1 MARPRSE
8 PATSISLLATRTD
21 RTTQASYTEARY
33 TETPGFR
40 YDTEDGAPADEAA
53 ALIRLQ
59 LLGILEHRDVALRAV
74 STACKLVTPRPQ
86 GRAWNDFQM
95 QVVSAVGEAFNNIVL
110 HGYANRRVQAQ
121 AQQLR
126 EQQVREQQVRA
137 QIGSVD
143 LRIQTRR
150 GHIRI
155 ELRDW
160 GSGFDPTA
168 VPPPAF
174 DTLPESGLG
183 LYIMQSFMEMAYR
196 PGRPN
201 LLTLSKRYVERSSAI
216 RKSEGAT

>member
-1 MARPRSE
+1 
-8 PATSISLLATRTD
+8 
-21 RTTQASYTEARY
+21 
-33 TETPGFR
+33 
-40 YDTEDGAPADEAA
+40 
-53 ALIRLQ
+53 
-59 LLGILEHRDVALRAV
+59 
-74 STACKLVTPRPQ
+74 
-86 GRAWNDFQM
+86 M

-110 HGYANRRVQAQ
+110 HGYANGRAQ
-121 AQQLR
+121 G
-126 EQQVREQQVRA
+126 QQVRE

>member
-1 MARPRSE
+1 MARPRTE
-8 PATSISLLATRTD
+8 PTTSINLFATRTE
-21 RTTQASYTEARY
+21 RTTPVRY
-33 TETPGFR
+33 TETPNFR
-40 YDTEDGAPADEAA
+40 YDTVDASSTDEAA

-86 GRAWNDFQM
+86 GPAWNEFQM

-110 HGYANRRVQAQ
+110 HGYANRK
-121 AQQLR
+121 
-126 EQQVREQQVRA
+126 E
-137 QIGSVD
+137 GSID

-150 GHIRI
+150 GYIRI

-160 GSGFDPTA
+160 GSGFDPTG

-183 LYIMQSFMEMAYR
+183 LFIMQSFMEMAYR
-196 PGRPN
+196 LGRPN
-201 LLTLSKRYVERSSAI
+201 LLTLSKRFVDRSSAA

>member
-1 MARPRSE
+1 
-8 PATSISLLATRTD
+8 
-21 RTTQASYTEARY
+21 
-33 TETPGFR
+33 
-40 YDTEDGAPADEAA
+40 
-53 ALIRLQ
+53 
-59 LLGILEHRDVALRAV
+59 
-74 STACKLVTPRPQ
+74 
-86 GRAWNDFQM
+86 M

-110 HGYANRRVQAQ
+110 HGYANRRAQ
-121 AQQLR
+121 GHAHAH
-126 EQQVREQQVRA
+126 EQQVREQQFRE

-150 GHIRI
+150 GYIRI

-160 GSGFDPTA
+160 GSGFDPRA

-196 PGRPN
+196 SGRPN
-201 LLTLSKRYVERSSAI
+201 LLTLSKRYVERSSAV

>member
-8 PATSISLLATRTD
+8 PATSINLFTTRTD
-21 RTTQASYTEARY
+21 RTTQEGYTEAGY
-33 TETPGFR
+33 AETPTVR
-40 YDTEDGAPADEAA
+40 SDAEDGSPAGEIAA
-53 ALIRLQ
+53 SIRLQ
-59 LLGILEHRDVALRAV
+59 LLGILQHRDVALRAV
-74 STACKLVTPRPQ
+74 SAACKLVTPRPQ
-86 GRAWNDFQM
+86 GRAWNNFQM

-110 HGYANRRVQAQ
+110 HGYVDRQARGPQ
-121 AQQLR
+121 DRQQTSS
-126 EQQVREQQVRA
+126 
-137 QIGSVD
+137 ID

-160 GSGFDPTA
+160 GSDFDPTR

-183 LYIMQSFMEMAYR
+183 LFIMQSFMEVAYR
-196 PGRPN
+196 SGRPN
-201 LLTLSKRYVERSSAI
+201 LLTLSKRYVDRSSAV

>member
-1 MARPRSE
+1 
-8 PATSISLLATRTD
+8 
-21 RTTQASYTEARY
+21 
-33 TETPGFR
+33 
-40 YDTEDGAPADEAA
+40 
-53 ALIRLQ
+53 
-59 LLGILEHRDVALRAV
+59 
-74 STACKLVTPRPQ
+74 
-86 GRAWNDFQM
+86 M

-110 HGYANRRVQAQ
+110 HGYASRRKQ
-121 AQQLR
+121 
-126 EQQVREQQVRA
+126 EP
-137 QIGSVD
+137 QIRQPTASID

-160 GSGFDPTA
+160 GSGFDPTR

-183 LYIMQSFMEMAYR
+183 LFIMQSFMTMAYR

-201 LLTLSKRYVERSSAI
+201 LLTLSKRYVERSSAV

>member
-8 PATSISLLATRTD
+8 PTTSTNLFVTRTEG
-21 RTTQASYTEARY
+21 TTPLRY
-33 TETPGFR
+33 TETSNFR
-40 YDTEDGAPADEAA
+40 YDPVDTLSVDETP

-86 GRAWNDFQM
+86 GRAWNEFQM

-110 HGYANRRVQAQ
+110 HGYAGRK
-121 AQQLR
+121 
-126 EQQVREQQVRA
+126 E
-137 QIGSVD
+137 GSID

-150 GHIRI
+150 NHIRI
-155 ELRDW
+155 ELHDW
-160 GSGFDPTA
+160 GSGFDPTE
-168 VPPPAF
+168 VPRPKF

-183 LYIMQSFMEMAYR
+183 LFIMQSFMEMAYR

-201 LLTLSKRYVERSSAI
+201 LLTLSKRFVERSSAS
-216 RKSEGAT
+216 RKTEGAS

>member
-8 PATSISLLATRTD
+8 PATSISLFTTRTD
-21 RTTQASYTEARY
+21 RTTPLGYTERSSL
-33 TETPGFR
+33 R
-40 YDTEDGAPADEAA
+40 YDTEDGAPPDEAA

-86 GRAWNDFQM
+86 GRAWNNFQM

-110 HGYANRRVQAQ
+110 HGYADRQEPEPRVRGQHVQ
-121 AQQLR
+121 R
-126 EQQVREQQVRA
+126 QQVQRPQVRGH
-137 QIGSVD
+137 IGSID

-160 GSGFDPTA
+160 GSGFDPTGFRA
-168 VPPPAF
+168 RRSTPSPSPAWASSSCDPSWKWHTVPAAPTCSP
-174 DTLPESGLG
+174 
-183 LYIMQSFMEMAYR
+183 
-196 PGRPN
+196 
-201 LLTLSKRYVERSSAI
+201 
-216 RKSEGAT
+216 

>member
-21 RTTQASYTEARY
+21 RTTQARYTEARY

-40 YDTEDGAPADEAA
+40 YDTEDGAPAEEAA

-110 HGYANRRVQAQ
+110 HGYASQGDA
-121 AQQLR
+121 
-126 EQQVREQQVRA
+126 
-137 QIGSVD
+137 
-143 LRIQTRR
+143 
-150 GHIRI
+150 IR
-155 ELRDW
+155 
-160 GSGFDPTA
+160 SGA
-168 VPPPAF
+168 
-174 DTLPESGLG
+174 
-183 LYIMQSFMEMAYR
+183 I
-196 PGRPN
+196 
-201 LLTLSKRYVERSSAI
+201 RSEAIRSEAI
-216 RKSEGAT
+216 RK

>member
-8 PATSISLLATRTD
+8 PATSISLFATRTD
-21 RTTQASYTEARY
+21 RTTQVRY
-33 TETPGFR
+33 TETPSFR
-40 YDTEDGAPADEAA
+40 YDTEDGAPADQAA

-86 GRAWNDFQM
+86 GRPWNDFQM

-110 HGYANRRVQAQ
+110 HGYANRQKQ
-121 AQQLR
+121 
-126 EQQVREQQVRA
+126 EQRVREQ
-137 QIGSVD
+137 IGSID

-160 GSGFDPTA
+160 GSGFDPTR
-168 VPPPAF
+168 VPPPEF

-183 LYIMQSFMEMAYR
+183 LFIMQSFMAMAYR

-201 LLTLSKRYVERSSAI
+201 LLTLSKRYVERSSAV

>member
-8 PATSISLLATRTD
+8 PTTSINLFATRTD
-21 RTTQASYTEARY
+21 RTTPVRY
-33 TETPGFR
+33 TETSNFR
-40 YDTEDGAPADEAA
+40 YDTVDDSTADEAT

-86 GRAWNDFQM
+86 GRAWNEFQM

-110 HGYANRRVQAQ
+110 HGYAGRK
-121 AQQLR
+121 
-126 EQQVREQQVRA
+126 E
-137 QIGSVD
+137 GSID

-160 GSGFDPTA
+160 GSGFDPTE
-168 VPPPAF
+168 VPAPAF
-174 DTLPESGLG
+174 ETLPESGLG
-183 LYIMQSFMEMAYR
+183 LFIMQSFTEMAYR
-196 PGRPN
+196 LGRPN
-201 LLTLSKRYVERSSAI
+201 LLTLSKRYVERSSAA

>member
-1 MARPRSE
+1 
-8 PATSISLLATRTD
+8 
-21 RTTQASYTEARY
+21 
-33 TETPGFR
+33 
-40 YDTEDGAPADEAA
+40 
-53 ALIRLQ
+53 
-59 LLGILEHRDVALRAV
+59 LEHRDVALRAV

-86 GRAWNDFQM
+86 GRAWNNFQM

-110 HGYANRRVQAQ
+110 HGYANRQPPERAPEQVQR
-121 AQQLR
+121 QQDQR
-126 EQQVREQQVRA
+126 QQVREQ
-137 QIGSVD
+137 IGSID

-160 GSGFDPTA
+160 GSGFDPRR

-183 LYIMQSFMEMAYR
+183 LFIMQSFMEMAYR

-201 LLTLSKRYVERSSAI
+201 LLTLSKRYVERSSAV

>member
-1 MARPRSE
+1 VDES
-8 PATSISLLATRTD
+8 T
-21 RTTQASYTEARY
+21 
-33 TETPGFR
+33 
-40 YDTEDGAPADEAA
+40 ADEAA

-86 GRAWNDFQM
+86 GRTWNEFQM

-110 HGYANRRVQAQ
+110 HGYAGRK
-121 AQQLR
+121 
-126 EQQVREQQVRA
+126 E
-137 QIGSVD
+137 GSID

-160 GSGFDPTA
+160 GSGFDPTE
-168 VPPPAF
+168 VPAPAF
-174 DTLPESGLG
+174 ETLPESGLG
-183 LYIMQSFMEMAYR
+183 LFIMQSFMEMAYR
-196 PGRPN
+196 LGRPN
-201 LLTLSKRYVERSSAI
+201 LLTLSKRYVERSSAA

>member
-8 PATSISLLATRTD
+8 PTTSINLFATRTD
-21 RTTQASYTEARY
+21 RTTPVRY
-33 TETPGFR
+33 TETPNFR
-40 YDTEDGAPADEAA
+40 YDTVDGAPTDEAA

-86 GRAWNDFQM
+86 GRAWNEFQM

-110 HGYANRRVQAQ
+110 HGYAGRK
-121 AQQLR
+121 
-126 EQQVREQQVRA
+126 E
-137 QIGSVD
+137 GSID

-150 GHIRI
+150 SHIRI

-160 GSGFDPTA
+160 GSGFDPTG

-183 LYIMQSFMEMAYR
+183 LFIMQSFMEMAYR
-196 PGRPN
+196 QGRPN
-201 LLTLSKRYVERSSAI
+201 LLTLSKRYVERSSAS

>member
-8 PATSISLLATRTD
+8 PTTSINLFATRTD
-21 RTTQASYTEARY
+21 RTTSVRY
-33 TETPGFR
+33 TETPNFR
-40 YDTEDGAPADEAA
+40 YDTVDESTADEAA

-86 GRAWNDFQM
+86 GRAWNNFQM

-110 HGYANRRVQAQ
+110 HGYADRQA
-121 AQQLR
+121 R
-126 EQQVREQQVRA
+126 EQRLRRRTSS
-137 QIGSVD
+137 ID
-143 LRIQTRR
+143 LRIQARR
-150 GHIRI
+150 GHIKV

-160 GSGFDPTA
+160 GSGFDPTR

-174 DTLPESGLG
+174 DALPESGLG
-183 LYIMQSFMEMAYR
+183 LFIMQSFMEMAYR

-201 LLTLSKRYVERSSAI
+201 LLTLSKRYVERSSAV
-216 RKSEGAT
+216 RKSEGAA